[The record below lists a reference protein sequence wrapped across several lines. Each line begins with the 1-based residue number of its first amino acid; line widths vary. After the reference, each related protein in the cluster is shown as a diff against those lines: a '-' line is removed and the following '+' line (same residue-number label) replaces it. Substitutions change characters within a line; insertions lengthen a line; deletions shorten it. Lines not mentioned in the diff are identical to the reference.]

1 MKEKNYV
8 KGKIGEVSTENF
20 LIEKGYKLVTQNFST
35 KLGEI
40 DIVAFD
46 GNTLVFIEV
55 KARDTLK
62 FGRPSE
68 AVDYKKQ
75 MKIRRTAEIFLI
87 QYRLYEK
94 CKCRFDVVEILGE
107 KINLIKNAF

>member
-1 MKEKNYV
+1 
-8 KGKIGEVSTENF
+8 
-20 LIEKGYKLVTQNFST
+20 
-35 KLGEI
+35 
-40 DIVAFD
+40 
-46 GNTLVFIEV
+46 
-55 KARDTLK
+55 
-62 FGRPSE
+62 
-68 AVDYKKQ
+68 